1 MNEII
6 PIKKDIIFKTKI
18 SKITNISVEHDYKI
32 NDDLVEGSIFINGTY
47 KMTEASLIEEE
58 FMHEIPFSIALSNKV
73 NKDTINIEISDFKYE
88 FKDYV
93 MSINVLLNFMC
104 EKYESEENDILNNE
118 PLDEYLNNY
127 FDNDNKEYEEKE
139 EKKSKEEKNNTEL
152 INNSAELIN
161 NIINVNE
168 KYYTYKVYIVRKDDT
183 VESICNKYSTTIKS
197 LKQYN
202 DISNIQEG
210 DKIIIFQNQDE

>member
-168 KYYTYKVYIVRKDDT
+168 KYYTYKIYIVRKDDT
-183 VESICNKYSTTIKS
+183 VESICNKYSTTIES

>member
-183 VESICNKYSTTIKS
+183 VESICNKYSTTIES

>member
-161 NIINVNE
+161 NNINVNE

-183 VESICNKYSTTIKS
+183 VESICNKYSTTIES